1 MKQLNLIPVENF
13 LEKSRI
19 AIKSN
24 QKSLTLTIQ
33 EVVDL
38 QNNISVM
45 LSRLLSKEETTVKT
59 EKFEV
64 KMDGGKF

>member
-1 MKQLNLIPVENF
+1 MKQLNLLPIENF

-24 QKSLTLTIQ
+24 QKQLTISIQ
-33 EVVDL
+33 EVIDL
-38 QNNISVM
+38 QNSISIV
-45 LSRLLSKEETTVKT
+45 LSRLLSKDNNSPIDKIEI
-59 EKFEV
+59 

>member
-1 MKQLNLIPVENF
+1 MKQLNLLPVENF
-13 LEKSRI
+13 LEKARI

-24 QKSLTLTIQ
+24 QKNLNLSIQ

-38 QNNISVM
+38 QNSISVV
-45 LSRLLSKEETTVKT
+45 LSRLLSKEEINKQS
-59 EKFEV
+59 EKIEI

>member
-1 MKQLNLIPVENF
+1 MKQLNLLPIENF

-24 QKSLTLTIQ
+24 QKNLNLSIQ
-33 EVVDL
+33 EVIDL
-38 QNNISVM
+38 QNSISIV
-45 LSRLLSKEETTVKT
+45 LARLLNKDDT
-59 EKFEV
+59 EKFSEKIEI

>member
-1 MKQLNLIPVENF
+1 MKQLNLIPIEDF

-24 QKSLTLTIQ
+24 QKNLMLTIQ

-38 QNNISVM
+38 QNSISTI
-45 LSRLLSKEETTVKT
+45 LSRLLARADV
-59 EKFEV
+59 EKSSEKIEIKV
-64 KMDGGKF
+64 DGGKL

>member
-1 MKQLNLIPVENF
+1 MKQFNLLPIENF

-24 QKSLTLTIQ
+24 QKTLMLNIQ
-33 EVVDL
+33 EVIDL
-38 QNNISVM
+38 QNNISI
-45 LSRLLSKEETTVKT
+45 LLSKLLNKSEIDKST
-59 EKFEV
+59 EKIEV

>member
-1 MKQLNLIPVENF
+1 MKQLNLLPIENF

-24 QKSLTLTIQ
+24 QKQLTISIQ
-33 EVVDL
+33 EVIDL
-38 QNNISVM
+38 QNSISIV
-45 LSRLLSKEETTVKT
+45 LSRLLSKDNNKPIDKIEI
-59 EKFEV
+59 

>member
-1 MKQLNLIPVENF
+1 MKQFNLLPIENF

-24 QKSLTLTIQ
+24 QKTLILNIQ
-33 EVVDL
+33 EVIDL
-38 QNNISVM
+38 QNNISI
-45 LSRLLSKEETTVKT
+45 LLSKLLNKSEVDKSI
-59 EKFEV
+59 EKIEV

>member
-24 QKSLTLTIQ
+24 QKNLTLTIQ
-33 EVVDL
+33 EIIDL
-38 QNNISVM
+38 QNSISMV
-45 LSRLLSKEETTVKT
+45 LAKLLTKEETPT
-59 EKFEV
+59 EKIEI

>member
-1 MKQLNLIPVENF
+1 MKQLNLLPIENF

-24 QKSLTLTIQ
+24 QKNINLSIQ

-38 QNNISVM
+38 QNSISVV
-45 LSRLLSKEETTVKT
+45 LSRLLSKEEISKLT
-59 EKFEV
+59 EKIEI

>member
-45 LSRLLSKEETTVKT
+45 LSRLLSKEEATVKT